1 MANVD
6 FIRGQLSKIDERPVN
21 DGNILLATNTGQL
34 FIDAGG
40 SRISI
45 SSVVVVDTLPESTQ
59 AKQDILYYA
68 KDTNYLHHYNGNN
81 FDIVNIPSTGEVGQ
95 VLKKTL
101 DGIEFGLAEQIAE
114 KQTQKPISFQVT
126 GIDGEDFT
134 IEFTEESGSNTP
146 SQVIVD
152 LGTQTSGQEFT
163 ITSEQSEQLL
173 ADVAPV
179 VHATVNGYKI
189 ELYRFDKVDNSAYYT
204 NVLYYENKKYFMSL
218 VVQGTKA
225 TIKSL
230 DEPIMPVPRQEDA
243 GKVPVANT
251 NDGFDLKQLTASDID
266 GVITVT
272 DEEISESPI
281 VNADTLG
288 GKPADQYV
296 TKDTT
301 INNKPLSENIILSA
315 EDVNARPDSWMPTFE
330 DVGAAASSHIH
341 NTNDITT
348 GTFPTD
354 RIPDLDA
361 GKITSG
367 MLPIERGGTGV
378 TSMEGSDY
386 TTYRPRGI
394 ILQSTVPDSIPN
406 GCIVGVYE

>member
-34 FIDAGG
+34 FIDVGG

-81 FDIVNIPSTGEVGQ
+81 FDIVNVPPT
-95 VLKKTL
+95 
-101 DGIEFGLAEQIAE
+101 
-114 KQTQKPISFQVT
+114 
-126 GIDGEDFT
+126 
-134 IEFTEESGSNTP
+134 GSNTP

-230 DEPIMPVPRQEDA
+230 DEPTMPVPRQEDA

-288 GKPADQYV
+288 GKPTSDYV
-296 TKDTT
+296 TKDDIVLNQDNVVICDISLITAESSHQ
-301 INNKPLSENIILSA
+301 INSKLYFILEDNILHTVYDQTYTFGASGESA
-315 EDVNARPDSWMPTFE
+315 EEIHQIIINLPSSGSGSDLKWVQVGSSSDSIFIYELINAGSQGVLPKINRVPFNGFT
-330 DVGAAASSHIH
+330 
-341 NTNDITT
+341 
-348 GTFPTD
+348 PTD
-354 RIPDLDA
+354 KSLNIYVHESLRQASTLS
-361 GKITSG
+361 IT
-367 MLPIERGGTGV
+367 I
-378 TSMEGSDY
+378 
-386 TTYRPRGI
+386 PRGFYYGA
-394 ILQSTVPDSIPN
+394 QKV
-406 GCIVGVYE
+406 